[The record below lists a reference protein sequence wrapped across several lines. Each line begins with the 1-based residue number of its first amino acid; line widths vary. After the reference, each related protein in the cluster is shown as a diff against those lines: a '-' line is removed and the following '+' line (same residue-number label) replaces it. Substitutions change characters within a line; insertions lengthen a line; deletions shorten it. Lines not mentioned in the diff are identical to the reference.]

1 MWITGPQWYL
11 EIGTSALDCINS
23 ALATA
28 HNTPTSILDLPC
40 GHGRVCRMLRASFPD
55 AHLTVCDL
63 DHDAVDFCAAQFNAT
78 PVYSDEDIRR
88 VSLDQCFEPDLVR
101 LAVHAPGSSEMAGF
115 PWLFYRASAA
125 GWGARLRH
133 PWTTTDP
140 VDARRFFR
148 LRSGTRKT
156 ERAHRGIHQ
165 GWIRIRFAQQSGVW
179 HLPFLDVI
187 RVSAA
192 LKQSDFAEPRLSCG
206 TTSINIKDPII

>member
-1 MWITGPQWYL
+1 VTELQYSTVISPNDHMWITGPQWYL

-101 LAVHAPGSSEMAGF
+101 IAVHAPGSSEMAGF
-115 PWLFYRASAA
+115 PWLFYRASVA
-125 GWGARLRH
+125 GWGARPLR
-133 PWTTTDP
+133 WKDGFCQ
-140 VDARRFFR
+140 RRNR
-148 LRSGTRKT
+148 RDSLPDGN
-156 ERAHRGIHQ
+156 HR
-165 GWIRIRFAQQSGVW
+165 
-179 HLPFLDVI
+179 
-187 RVSAA
+187 AA
-192 LKQSDFAEPRLSCG
+192 LANSCLSRISKLG
-206 TTSINIKDPII
+206 